1 MASTNPGDRSL
12 FRRLTIQA
20 RPYWG
25 HISAILLLRMFGVP
39 LALLT
44 PLPVKIAVDSVVGSD
59 PIPGFIAPIVPS
71 ALSESNLRLL
81 AFAAGLQ
88 VTIVLLGQ
96 LQELGSYALR
106 AIAGQGLVKE
116 FRLML
121 FAHLQRLSLLYH
133 DTHGLADSVYRIQQ
147 DAPAIRE
154 IAINS
159 VIPTLASAVT
169 LVSMVFV
176 IVRID
181 WQLALVALAVSPVL
195 FALARYYNS
204 RMRGRYRDARRTESD
219 SIRVVQEALGAF
231 RVVKAFG
238 REIEEQRRFEERADI
253 GVRMRVRLGVAEGA
267 FGLLVNVTIALGTA
281 LVLYVGVRNVLDG
294 VLSLGDLFVVLAYI
308 AQFYAPL
315 RTISRQTAALQ
326 SSLVSMERGFDLL
339 DETPDVVD
347 PANPR
352 QLGRAAGAVEFRNV
366 SFAYGSGQDVLD
378 DVSFRV
384 EAGTRLGLSG
394 RTGAGKTTVASL
406 LPRFYDPTAGSVLI
420 DGVDIREY
428 SLADLRAQFAIVL
441 QEPVLFSTTVSENI
455 AYGWP
460 LATQPE
466 IEAAAR
472 AANIHEFVSGLP
484 DGYETLVGER
494 GMRLSGGER
503 QRVALARAVLKDA
516 PILILD
522 EPTSSVDTR
531 TEAGIMETMERL
543 MVGRTTFMIAHR
555 LSTLDYC
562 NARMEIEDGVVVSAS
577 GSVEMLGLAAT
588 SD

>member
-1 MASTNPGDRSL
+1 
-12 FRRLTIQA
+12 
-20 RPYWG
+20 
-25 HISAILLLRMFGVP
+25 MFGVP

-503 QRVALARAVLKDA
+503 QRVALARAFLKDA

>member
-503 QRVALARAVLKDA
+503 QRVALARAFLKDA

>member
-238 REIEEQRRFEERADI
+238 REIKEQCRFEERADI

-503 QRVALARAVLKDA
+503 QRVALARAFLKDA

>member
-12 FRRLTIQA
+12 FRRMALQA
-20 RPYWG
+20 RPYWS
-25 HISAILLLRMFGVP
+25 HISALLLLRMFGVP

-44 PLPVKIAVDSVVGSD
+44 PLPLKIAVDSVVGSD
-59 PIPGFIAPIVPS
+59 PIPGFVAPIVPS

-88 VTIVLLGQ
+88 VAIVLLAQ
-96 LQELGSYALR
+96 LQELVSNALR

-116 FRLML
+116 FRSML
-121 FAHLQRLSLLYH
+121 FAHLQKLSLLYH
-133 DTHGLADSVYRIQQ
+133 DTQGLSDSVYRVQQ

-169 LVSMVFV
+169 LASMVFV

-181 WQLALVALAVSPVL
+181 WQLAVVAMAVSPIL
-195 FALARYYNS
+195 FAFARYYNS
-204 RMRGRYRDARRTESD
+204 RMRGRYREARRTESD
-219 SIRVVQEALGAF
+219 SIRVVQEAFGAF

-238 REIEEQRRFEERADI
+238 RETGEQARFEEHADV
-253 GVRMRVRLGVAEGA
+253 GVRMRVRLGVAEGV
-267 FGLLVNVTIALGTA
+267 FGLLVNLTIALGTA
-281 LVLYVGVRNVLDG
+281 LVLYVGVRNVLNG
-294 VLSLGDLFVVLAYI
+294 VLSLGDLLVVLAYI
-308 AQFYAPL
+308 AQLYAPL
-315 RTISRQTAALQ
+315 RTISRQTATLQ
-326 SSLVSMERGFDLL
+326 ASLVSMERAFDLL
-339 DETPDVVD
+339 DEAPDVFD
-347 PANPR
+347 PANPVP
-352 QLGRAAGAVEFRNV
+352 LPRAKGVVEFRNV
-366 SFAYGSGQDVLD
+366 SFAYGEGQAVLD

-384 EAGTRLGLSG
+384 EAGTRLGVSG
-394 RTGAGKTTVASL
+394 HTGAGKTTVASL
-406 LPRFYDPTAGSVLI
+406 LPRFYDPTAGVVLI
-420 DGVDIREY
+420 DGVDTRDY
-428 SLADLRAQFAIVL
+428 ALADLRAQFAIVL
-441 QEPVLFSTTVSENI
+441 QDPVLFSSSIAENI
-455 AYGWP
+455 AYGLP
-460 LATQPE
+460 GASQTE

-472 AANIHEFVSGLP
+472 AANIHEFVSGLR
-484 DGYETLVGER
+484 DGYDTLVGER

-503 QRVALARAVLKDA
+503 QRVALARAFLKDA

-522 EPTSSVDTR
+522 EPTSAVDTQ

-577 GSVEMLGLAAT
+577 GDVEMRGLAAT

>member
-472 AANIHEFVSGLP
+472 AANTHEFVSGLP

-503 QRVALARAVLKDA
+503 QRVALARAFLKDA

>member
-204 RMRGRYRDARRTESD
+204 RMRSRYRDARRTESD

-238 REIEEQRRFEERADI
+238 REIKEQCRFEERADI

-503 QRVALARAVLKDA
+503 QRVALARAFLKDA

>member
-1 MASTNPGDRSL
+1 LASTNPGDRSL

-503 QRVALARAVLKDA
+503 QRVALARAFLKDA

>member
-1 MASTNPGDRSL
+1 
-12 FRRLTIQA
+12 
-20 RPYWG
+20 
-25 HISAILLLRMFGVP
+25 
-39 LALLT
+39 
-44 PLPVKIAVDSVVGSD
+44 
-59 PIPGFIAPIVPS
+59 
-71 ALSESNLRLL
+71 
-81 AFAAGLQ
+81 
-88 VTIVLLGQ
+88 
-96 LQELGSYALR
+96 
-106 AIAGQGLVKE
+106 
-116 FRLML
+116 
-121 FAHLQRLSLLYH
+121 
-133 DTHGLADSVYRIQQ
+133 
-147 DAPAIRE
+147 
-154 IAINS
+154 
-159 VIPTLASAVT
+159 
-169 LVSMVFV
+169 
-176 IVRID
+176 
-181 WQLALVALAVSPVL
+181 
-195 FALARYYNS
+195 RYYNS

-503 QRVALARAVLKDA
+503 QRVALARAFLKDA

>member
-503 QRVALARAVLKDA
+503 QRVALARAFLKDA

-555 LSTLDYC
+555 LGTLDYC

-577 GSVEMLGLAAT
+577 GSVEMLGLAVT